1 MLLKKKKVLLAH
13 FMRPIVKQDKD
24 SEKTKKLKSL
34 LLVHHYVQNL
44 LKKIVARTESERQG
58 QLSQ

>member
-1 MLLKKKKVLLAH
+1 M
-13 FMRPIVKQDKD
+13 KQDKD